1 MAHPDFDTQLRI
13 LMSTSTNESQI
24 PKIQAPHIVPG
35 PWTQAARQRA
45 ADKECYQDFIEY
57 FGKAMKTRRWS
68 PWHDLPFAEMR
79 TYGHQLSLETINLI
93 QGFLGVEE
101 YVGDYVA
108 DGLEMFR
115 NHRNRRNLQLQW
127 GAEELKHGVAWE
139 MVLLHS
145 GARSEEQLEAYIDK
159 VREHRWTIKNHAGGD
174 TPLGATVYAMV
185 QERAT
190 FFNYQETKARIR
202 EEYGLPKNLT
212 PEERRRGYEV
222 GAAEAFRIV
231 AVDEIAHHGIFLK
244 IVLTHLKYLPE
255 KALDVMQQ
263 VFQGFQMPSLRL
275 IPNARDFIRAV
286 AKTKLHTGE
295 RHLLFVHNPILKSL
309 GLEDNEAFNRA
320 VQAAKLLPAGMGP
333 NQVKLGRNGE
343 FVIGYA

>member
-1 MAHPDFDTQLRI
+1 MTQPTDD
-13 LMSTSTNESQI
+13 SPTG
-24 PKIQAPHIVPG
+24 KIQTPLIVPG
-35 PWTQAARQRA
+35 PWTQAAKQQA
-45 ADKECYQDFIEY
+45 IDKECYQHFVEY

-68 PWHDLPFAEMR
+68 PWHDLPFDEMKA
-79 TYGHQLSLETINLI
+79 YGDRLSPETISLI

-115 NHRNRRNLQLQW
+115 NNRTRRNMQLQW
-127 GAEELKHGVAWE
+127 GSDELKHGVAWE

-145 GARSEEQLEAYIDK
+145 GARAEEQLKAYVDK
-159 VREHRWTIKNHAGGD
+159 VQEHRWTIKNHAGSD
-174 TPLGATVYAMV
+174 SPLGATIYSMV

-190 FFNYQETKARIR
+190 FFNYQETRARIR
-202 EEYGLPKNLT
+202 EEYGLPKNPT
-212 PEERRRGYEV
+212 DEERKRGYEV
-222 GAAEAFRIV
+222 GASDAFRIV
-231 AVDEIAHHGIFLK
+231 AIDEIAHHGIFLE

-255 KALDVMQQ
+255 KALDIMQQ

-275 IPNARDFIRAV
+275 IPNAREFIRAI
-286 AKTKLHTGE
+286 AKTRLHTGE
-295 RHLLFVHNPILKSL
+295 RHRQFIHNPILKSL

-320 VQAAKLLPAGMGP
+320 VQAAKLLPAGLGP
-333 NQVKLGRNGE
+333 DQVKLGRSGE

>member
-1 MAHPDFDTQLRI
+1 
-13 LMSTSTNESQI
+13 MSTPDNDTSTEK
-24 PKIQAPHIVPG
+24 PRAPLFVRG

-45 ADKECYQDFIEY
+45 ADKECYQHFIEY
-57 FGKAMKTRRWS
+57 FGKAMQTRRWS
-68 PWHDLPFAEMR
+68 PWHDLPLKEMQE
-79 TYGHQLSLETINLI
+79 YGQRLSPETINLI
-93 QGFLGVEE
+93 EGYLGVEE

-108 DGLEMFR
+108 EGLEMFH
-115 NHRNRRNLQLQW
+115 NNRNRRNLQLQW
-127 GAEELKHGVAWE
+127 GSEELKHGVSWE
-139 MVLLHS
+139 LVLLHS
-145 GARSEEQLEAYIDK
+145 GVRTEEQLEAYFDK
-159 VREHRWTIKNHAGGD
+159 VHQHRWTMKSHPGGD
-174 TPLGATVYAMV
+174 TPLGVTVYAMV

-202 EEYGLPKNLT
+202 EEYGLPRDPT
-212 PEERRRGYEV
+212 PEERQRGFEV
-222 GAAEAFRIV
+222 GAAEGFRIV
-231 AVDEIAHHGIFLK
+231 GVDEIAHHGIFLK

-275 IPNARDFIRAV
+275 IPNARNFIRAV
-286 AKTKLHTGE
+286 AKTGLHTAE
-295 RHLLFVHNPILKSL
+295 KHMNFIHNPILKSL

-320 VQAAKLLPAGMGP
+320 VQAAKLLPEGLGP